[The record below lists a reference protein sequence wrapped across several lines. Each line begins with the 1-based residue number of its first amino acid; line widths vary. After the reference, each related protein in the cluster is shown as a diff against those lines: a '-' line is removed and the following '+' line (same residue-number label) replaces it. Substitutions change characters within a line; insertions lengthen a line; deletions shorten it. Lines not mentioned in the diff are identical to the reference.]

1 MYKELN
7 QHKKADT
14 VKWVIT
20 FILIAMLL
28 LGMIGSWAVILKDK
42 DNTNEVKQ
50 PYSDTV
56 VTDGEGNEMVSGEV
70 YAMPAN
76 MIFSATSAEPTNAS
90 EGIKLNATVY
100 PETADNKAVDW
111 EVAFVNPSSA
121 WASGK
126 NVSDYVKVVPESD
139 GAAVATV
146 ECLKAFGERIKIT
159 VTSRANPL
167 ANAECVLDYARRI
180 LDTAIYSIAK
190 GSYLVGFGSNEVLID
205 MVNHDYD
212 TVLSS
217 IRDGSIW
224 SDDYENLL
232 LYEEDIIESEID
244 HEDPEQKWADKAVSR
259 TFKFSDYTIKDC
271 MLVYPLSGSEYRVDP
286 KLEMEIADGFEVLV
300 DYFFQMCNGTGMP
313 LTSVPFGYYVGG
325 NPIEIAI
332 KMLEKQ
338 NSLLKNFNES
348 LYIEM
353 LGEMVQWIKDNPD
366 TPIITYTLTY
376 EGKYS
381 TYSKQFTVRF
391 NPDTVEMPVFDVS
404 LDNGEI
410 VI

>member
-14 VKWVIT
+14 VKWAIT

-50 PYSDTV
+50 PDSDTV

-76 MIFSATSAEPTNAS
+76 MVFSATSSEPTNAS

-100 PETADNKAVDW
+100 PETADNKSVDW

-126 NVSDYVKVVPESD
+126 NVSDYVKAVPESD

-159 VTSRANPL
+159 VISRANPL
-167 ANAECVLDYARRI
+167 AKAECVLDYARRI
-180 LDTAIYSIAK
+180 LDTAIYYPK
-190 GSYLVGFGSNEVLID
+190 DESYLVGFGSNEVLID
-205 MVNHDYD
+205 MVNLDYD
-212 TVLSS
+212 IVLSKMK
-217 IRDGSIW
+217 DNSIW
-224 SDDYENLL
+224 SDYYTNLFIGAYELT
-232 LYEEDIIESEID
+232 EEDKA
-244 HEDPEQKWADKAVSR
+244 DPEQKWADTFVSK

-271 MLVYPLSGSEYRVDP
+271 MLVYPEGSEYGVDP

-300 DYFFQMCNGTGMP
+300 DYFFQECNGTGMP

-338 NSLLKNFNES
+338 KSLLKNFNET
-348 LYIEM
+348 LYVKY

-366 TPIITYTLTY
+366 TPIITYTLSY

-391 NPDTVEMPVFDVS
+391 NPDTVKMPVFDLS
-404 LDNGEI
+404 LDKSEI

>member
-42 DNTNEVKQ
+42 DNTDEVKQ

-56 VTDGEGNEMVSGEV
+56 VTDGEGNKMVSGEV

-90 EGIKLNATVY
+90 EGIKLKATVY

-111 EVAFVNPSSA
+111 EVSFVNPSSA

-126 NVSDYVKVVPESD
+126 NVSDYVKAVPESD

-146 ECLKAFGERIKIT
+146 ECLQAFGERIKIT

-167 ANAECVLDYARRI
+167 AKAECVLDYARRI
-180 LDTAIYSIAK
+180 LDTAIYFPK
-190 GSYLVGFGSNEVLID
+190 EDSYLVGFGSNEVLID
-205 MVNHDYD
+205 MVNLDYD
-212 TVLSS
+212 TVLSK
-217 IRDGSIW
+217 IKDKSIW
-224 SDDYENLL
+224 SDYYTNLYL
-232 LYEEDIIESEID
+232 GTFELTEEDEA
-244 HEDPEQKWADKAVSR
+244 DPEQKWADEAVSK

-271 MLVYPLSGSEYRVDP
+271 MLVYPQSGSEYGVEP
-286 KLEMEIADGFEVLV
+286 QLEMEIADGFEVLV
-300 DYFFQMCNGTGMP
+300 DYFFQKCNGTGMP
-313 LTSVPFGYYVGG
+313 LTSVPFGYYVGD

-332 KMLEKQ
+332 KMLKNQ
-338 NSLLKNFNES
+338 NIGAINETI
-348 LYIEM
+348 YVDV
-353 LGEMVQWIKDNPD
+353 LGRMVQWIKDNPD
-366 TPIITYTLTY
+366 TPIITYTMTY
-376 EGKYS
+376 EGKHS

-391 NPDTVEMPVFDVS
+391 NPDTVEMPVFDLS
-404 LDNGEI
+404 LDKSEI
-410 VI
+410 VV

>member
-14 VKWVIT
+14 VKWAIT

-42 DNTNEVKQ
+42 DNTNEGKQ

-56 VTDGEGNEMVSGEV
+56 VTDGEGNKMVSGEV

-111 EVAFVNPSSA
+111 EVSFVNPSSA

-126 NVSDYVKVVPESD
+126 NVSDYVKAVPESD

-159 VTSRANPL
+159 VISRANPL
-167 ANAECVLDYARRI
+167 AKAECVLDYARRI
-180 LDTAIYSIAK
+180 LDTAVYSIAK
-190 GSYLVGFGSNEVLID
+190 GYLVDFGSNEVLID
-205 MVNHDYD
+205 MVNLDYD
-212 TVLSS
+212 TVLSK
-217 IRDGSIW
+217 IKDKSIW
-224 SDDYENLL
+224 SDNYENLL

-271 MLVYPLSGSEYRVDP
+271 MLVYPEGSEYGVDP
-286 KLEMEIADGFEVLV
+286 KLEMEIAEEFEVLV
-300 DYFFQMCNGTGMP
+300 DYFFQKCNGTGMP

-332 KMLEKQ
+332 KMLKNQ
-338 NSLLKNFNES
+338 NIGAINETI
-348 LYIEM
+348 YVDV
-353 LGEMVQWIKDNPD
+353 LGRMVQWIKDNPD

-391 NPDTVEMPVFDVS
+391 NPDTVEMHVFDLS
-404 LDNGEI
+404 LDKSEI

>member
-50 PYSDTV
+50 PDSDTV

-76 MIFSATSAEPTNAS
+76 MIFSATSSEPTNAS

-159 VTSRANPL
+159 VISRANPL
-167 ANAECVLDYARRI
+167 AKAECVLDYARRI
-180 LDTAIYSIAK
+180 LDTAIYYPK
-190 GSYLVGFGSNEVLID
+190 DESYLVGFGSNEVLID
-205 MVNHDYD
+205 MVNLDYD
-212 TVLSS
+212 TVFSK
-217 IRDGSIW
+217 IKDNSIW
-224 SDDYENLL
+224 SDYYTNLFIGEYELT
-232 LYEEDIIESEID
+232 EEDEA
-244 HEDPEQKWADKAVSR
+244 DPEQKWADEAVSK

-271 MLVYPLSGSEYRVDP
+271 MLVYPQSGSEYGVEP
-286 KLEMEIADGFEVLV
+286 QLEMEIADGFEVLV
-300 DYFFQMCNGTGMP
+300 DYFFQECNGTGMP

-338 NSLLKNFNES
+338 KSLLKNFNET
-348 LYIEM
+348 LYVKY

-391 NPDTVEMPVFDVS
+391 NPDTVEMPVFDLS
-404 LDNGEI
+404 LDKSEI

>member
-20 FILIAMLL
+20 FILIAILL

-50 PYSDTV
+50 PYSNTV

-126 NVSDYVKVVPESD
+126 NVSDYVKLVPESD

-159 VTSRANPL
+159 VISRANPL
-167 ANAECVLDYARRI
+167 AKAECVLDYARRI
-180 LDTAIYSIAK
+180 LDTAVYSIVK
-190 GSYLVGFGSNEVLID
+190 GYLVDFGSNEVLLD
-205 MVNHDYD
+205 MVNLDYN
-212 TVLSS
+212 TVFSKMK
-217 IRDGSIW
+217 DNSIW
-224 SDDYENLL
+224 SDNYENLL

-271 MLVYPLSGSEYRVDP
+271 MLVYPEGSEYGVDP
-286 KLEMEIADGFEVLV
+286 KLEMEIAEEFEVLV
-300 DYFFQMCNGTGMP
+300 DYFFQKCNGTGMP

-332 KMLEKQ
+332 KMLKNQ
-338 NSLLKNFNES
+338 NIGAINETI
-348 LYIEM
+348 YVDV
-353 LGEMVQWIKDNPD
+353 LGRMVQWIKDNPD

-391 NPDTVEMPVFDVS
+391 NPDTVEMPVFDLS
-404 LDNGEI
+404 LDKSEI
-410 VI
+410 VV

>member
-50 PYSDTV
+50 HYSDTV

-90 EGIKLNATVY
+90 DGIKLNATVY

-146 ECLKAFGERIKIT
+146 ECLQAFGERIKIT

-167 ANAECVLDYARRI
+167 AKAECVLDYARRI
-180 LDTAIYSIAK
+180 LDTAVYSIVK
-190 GSYLVGFGSNEVLID
+190 GYLVGFGSNEVLID
-205 MVNHDYD
+205 MVNLDYD
-212 TVLSS
+212 TVLSK
-217 IRDGSIW
+217 IKDKSIW
-224 SDDYENLL
+224 SDNYENLL

-271 MLVYPLSGSEYRVDP
+271 MLVYPEGSEYGVDP
-286 KLEMEIADGFEVLV
+286 KLEMEIADEFEVLV
-300 DYFFQMCNGTGMP
+300 DYFFQKCNGTGMP

-332 KMLEKQ
+332 KMLKNQ
-338 NSLLKNFNES
+338 NIGAINETI
-348 LYIEM
+348 YVDV
-353 LGEMVQWIKDNPD
+353 LGRMVQWIKDNPD
-366 TPIITYTLTY
+366 TPIITYTMTY

-391 NPDTVEMPVFDVS
+391 NPDTVEMPVFDLY
-404 LDNGEI
+404 LDKGEI

>member
-28 LGMIGSWAVILKDK
+28 LGMIGSWTVILKDK

-146 ECLKAFGERIKIT
+146 ECLQAFGERIKIT

-167 ANAECVLDYARRI
+167 AKAECVLDYARRI
-180 LDTAIYSIAK
+180 LDTAIYFPK
-190 GSYLVGFGSNEVLID
+190 EDSYLVGFGSNEVLID
-205 MVNHDYD
+205 MVNLDYD
-212 TVLSS
+212 TVLSK
-217 IRDGSIW
+217 IKDKSIW
-224 SDDYENLL
+224 SDYYTNLYL
-232 LYEEDIIESEID
+232 GTFELTEEDEA
-244 HEDPEQKWADKAVSR
+244 DPEQKWADKAVSK

-271 MLVYPLSGSEYRVDP
+271 MLVYPQSGSEYGVEP
-286 KLEMEIADGFEVLV
+286 QLEMEIADEFEVLV
-300 DYFFQMCNGTGMP
+300 DYFFQKCNGTGMP

-332 KMLEKQ
+332 KMLKNQ
-338 NSLLKNFNES
+338 NIGAINETI
-348 LYIEM
+348 YVDV
-353 LGEMVQWIKDNPD
+353 LGRMVQWIKDNPD

-391 NPDTVEMPVFDVS
+391 NPDTVEMPVFDLS
-404 LDNGEI
+404 LDKSGI

>member
-1 MYKELN
+1 
-7 QHKKADT
+7 
-14 VKWVIT
+14 
-20 FILIAMLL
+20 
-28 LGMIGSWAVILKDK
+28 MIGSWAVILKDK

-56 VTDGEGNEMVSGEV
+56 VTDGEGNKMASGEV

-90 EGIKLNATVY
+90 DGIKLNATVY

-126 NVSDYVKVVPESD
+126 NVSDYVKLVPESD
-139 GAAVATV
+139 GAAVATI
-146 ECLKAFGERIKIT
+146 ECLKAFGARIKIT

-167 ANAECVLDYARRI
+167 AKAECVLDYARRI
-180 LDTAIYSIAK
+180 LDTAIYYPK
-190 GSYLVGFGSNEVLID
+190 EESYLVGFGSNEVLID
-205 MVNHDYD
+205 MVNLDYD
-212 TVLSS
+212 TVLSKMK
-217 IRDGSIW
+217 DNSIW
-224 SDDYENLL
+224 SDYYTNLFIGAYELT
-232 LYEEDIIESEID
+232 EEDKA
-244 HEDPEQKWADKAVSR
+244 DPEQKWADTFVSK

-271 MLVYPLSGSEYRVDP
+271 MLVYPESGSEYGVEP
-286 KLEMEIADGFEVLV
+286 QLEMEIADGFEVLV
-300 DYFFQMCNGTGMP
+300 DYFFQNCNGTGMP

-332 KMLEKQ
+332 KMLKNQ
-338 NSLLKNFNES
+338 NIGAINETI
-348 LYIEM
+348 YVDV
-353 LGEMVQWIKDNPD
+353 LGRMVQWIKDNPD
-366 TPIITYTLTY
+366 TPIITYTMTY

-381 TYSKQFTVRF
+381 IYSKQFTVRF
-391 NPDTVEMPVFDVS
+391 NPDTVEMPVFDLS
-404 LDNGEI
+404 LDKSEI

>member
-42 DNTNEVKQ
+42 DNTNEGKQ

-56 VTDGEGNEMVSGEV
+56 VTDGEGNKMVSGEV

-111 EVAFVNPSSA
+111 EVSFVNSSSA

-126 NVSDYVKVVPESD
+126 NVSDYVKLVPESD

-159 VTSRANPL
+159 VISRANPL
-167 ANAECVLDYARRI
+167 AKAECVLDYARRI
-180 LDTAIYSIAK
+180 LDTAVYSIVK
-190 GSYLVGFGSNEVLID
+190 GYLVDFGVNEVLID
-205 MVNHDYD
+205 MVNLDYD
-212 TVLSS
+212 TVLSK
-217 IRDGSIW
+217 IKDKSIW
-224 SDDYENLL
+224 SDNYENLL

-271 MLVYPLSGSEYRVDP
+271 MLVYPEGSEYGVDP
-286 KLEMEIADGFEVLV
+286 KLEMEIADEFEVLV
-300 DYFFQMCNGTGMP
+300 DYFFQKCNGTGMP

-332 KMLEKQ
+332 KMLKNQ
-338 NSLLKNFNES
+338 NIGAINETI
-348 LYIEM
+348 YVDV
-353 LGEMVQWIKDNPD
+353 LGRMVQWIKDNPD

-391 NPDTVEMPVFDVS
+391 NPDTVEMPVFDLS
-404 LDNGEI
+404 LDKSEI
-410 VI
+410 VV

>member
-28 LGMIGSWAVILKDK
+28 FGMIGSWAVILKDK
-42 DNTNEVKQ
+42 DNTKEEKS
-50 PYSDTV
+50 YSDTV

-76 MIFSATSAEPTNAS
+76 MIFSATSSEPTNAS

-111 EVAFVNPSSA
+111 VVAFVNPSSA

-126 NVSDYVKVVPESD
+126 NVSDYVKAVPESD

-146 ECLKAFGERIKIT
+146 ECLQAFGERIKIT

-167 ANAECVLDYARRI
+167 AKAECVLDYARRI
-180 LDTAIYSIAK
+180 LDTAVYSIVK
-190 GSYLVGFGSNEVLID
+190 GYLVDFGSNEVLID
-205 MVNHDYD
+205 MVNLDYD
-212 TVLSS
+212 TVLSK
-217 IRDGSIW
+217 IKDKSIW
-224 SDDYENLL
+224 SDNYENLL
-232 LYEEDIIESEID
+232 LYEEDIIASEID

-271 MLVYPLSGSEYRVDP
+271 MLVYPEGSEYGVDP
-286 KLEMEIADGFEVLV
+286 KLKMEIADGFEVLV
-300 DYFFQMCNGTGMP
+300 DYFFQKCNGTGMP

-332 KMLEKQ
+332 KMLKNQ
-338 NSLLKNFNES
+338 NIGAINETI
-348 LYIEM
+348 YVDV
-353 LGEMVQWIKDNPD
+353 LGRMVQWIKDNPD
-366 TPIITYTLTY
+366 TPIITYTMTY

-391 NPDTVEMPVFDVS
+391 NPDTVEMPVFDLS
-404 LDNGEI
+404 LDKSEI

>member
-42 DNTNEVKQ
+42 DNTNKVKQ

-70 YAMPAN
+70 YSMPVN
-76 MIFSATSAEPTNAS
+76 MIFSATSSEPTNAS
-90 EGIKLNATVY
+90 DGIKLNATVY

-121 WASGK
+121 WARGK
-126 NVSDYVKVVPESD
+126 NVSDYVKLVPESD

-159 VTSRANPL
+159 VISRANPL
-167 ANAECVLDYARRI
+167 AKAECVLDYARRI
-180 LDTAIYSIAK
+180 LDTAIYYPK
-190 GSYLVGFGSNEVLID
+190 EESYLVGFGSNEVLID
-205 MVNHDYD
+205 MLNLDYD
-212 TVLSS
+212 TVLSKMK
-217 IRDGSIW
+217 DNSIW
-224 SDDYENLL
+224 SDYYTNLFIGAYELT
-232 LYEEDIIESEID
+232 EEDKT
-244 HEDPEQKWADKAVSR
+244 DPEQKWADTFVSK

-271 MLVYPLSGSEYRVDP
+271 MLVYPQSGSEYGVEP
-286 KLEMEIADGFEVLV
+286 QLEMEIADEFEVLV
-300 DYFFQMCNGTGMP
+300 DYFFQKCNGTGMP

-332 KMLEKQ
+332 KMLKNQ
-338 NSLLKNFNES
+338 NKGAINETI
-348 LYIEM
+348 YVDV
-353 LGEMVQWIKDNPD
+353 LGRMVQWIKDNPD

-391 NPDTVEMPVFDVS
+391 NPDTVEMPVFDLS
-404 LDNGEI
+404 LDKSEI

>member
-20 FILIAMLL
+20 FILIVIFL
-28 LGMIGSWAVILKDK
+28 LGMIGSCAVILKDK

-76 MIFSATSAEPTNAS
+76 MIFSATSSEPTNAS

-111 EVAFVNPSSA
+111 VVAFVNPSSA

-126 NVSDYVKVVPESD
+126 NVSDYVKAVPESD

-146 ECLKAFGERIKIT
+146 ECLQAFGERIKIT

-167 ANAECVLDYARRI
+167 AKAECVLDYARRI
-180 LDTAIYSIAK
+180 LDTAVYSIAK
-190 GSYLVGFGSNEVLID
+190 GYLVGFGSNEVLID
-205 MVNHDYD
+205 MVNLDYD
-212 TVLSS
+212 TVLSK
-217 IRDGSIW
+217 IKDKSIW
-224 SDDYENLL
+224 SDNYENLL
-232 LYEEDIIESEID
+232 LYEEDIIASEID

-271 MLVYPLSGSEYRVDP
+271 MLVYPEGSEYGVDP
-286 KLEMEIADGFEVLV
+286 KLKMEIADGFEVLV
-300 DYFFQMCNGTGMP
+300 DYFFQKCNGTGMP

-332 KMLEKQ
+332 KMLKNQ
-338 NSLLKNFNES
+338 NIGAINETI
-348 LYIEM
+348 YVDV
-353 LGEMVQWIKDNPD
+353 LGRMVQWIKDNPD

-391 NPDTVEMPVFDVS
+391 NPDTVEMPVFDLS
-404 LDNGEI
+404 LDKSEI

>member
-50 PYSDTV
+50 PYSDTI
-56 VTDGEGNEMVSGEV
+56 VTDGEGNKMVSGEV
-70 YAMPAN
+70 YALPAN

-90 EGIKLNATVY
+90 EGIKLNAMVY

-111 EVAFVNPSSA
+111 EVSFVNSSSA

-126 NVSDYVKVVPESD
+126 NVSDYVKLVPESD
-139 GAAVATV
+139 GAAVATI
-146 ECLKAFGERIKIT
+146 ECLQAFGERIKIT

-167 ANAECVLDYARRI
+167 AKAECVLDYARRI
-180 LDTAIYSIAK
+180 LDTAVYSIAK
-190 GSYLVGFGSNEVLID
+190 GYLVGFGSNEVLID
-205 MVNHDYD
+205 MVNLDYD
-212 TVLSS
+212 TVLSK
-217 IRDGSIW
+217 IKDKSIW
-224 SDDYENLL
+224 SDNYENLL

-271 MLVYPLSGSEYRVDP
+271 MLVYPEGSEYGVDP
-286 KLEMEIADGFEVLV
+286 KLEMEIAEEFEVLV
-300 DYFFQMCNGTGMP
+300 DYFFQKCNGTGMP

-332 KMLEKQ
+332 KMLKNQ
-338 NSLLKNFNES
+338 NIGAINETI
-348 LYIEM
+348 YVDV
-353 LGEMVQWIKDNPD
+353 LGRMVQWIKDNPD

-391 NPDTVEMPVFDVS
+391 NSDTVEMPVFDLS
-404 LDNGEI
+404 LDKSEI

>member
-42 DNTNEVKQ
+42 DNTNEGKQ

-56 VTDGEGNEMVSGEV
+56 VTDGEGNKMVSGEV

-126 NVSDYVKVVPESD
+126 NVSEYVKLAPESD

-146 ECLKAFGERIKIT
+146 ECLQAFGERIKIT

-167 ANAECVLDYARRI
+167 AKAECVLDYARRI
-180 LDTAIYSIAK
+180 LDTAVYSIAK
-190 GSYLVGFGSNEVLID
+190 GYLVGFGVNEVLID
-205 MVNHDYD
+205 MVNLDYD
-212 TVLSS
+212 TVLSK
-217 IRDGSIW
+217 IKDKSIW
-224 SDDYENLL
+224 SDNYENLL

-271 MLVYPLSGSEYRVDP
+271 MLVYPQSGSEYGVEP
-286 KLEMEIADGFEVLV
+286 QLEMEIADEFEVLV
-300 DYFFQMCNGTGMP
+300 DYFFQKCNGTGMP

-332 KMLEKQ
+332 KMLKNQ
-338 NSLLKNFNES
+338 NIGAINETI
-348 LYIEM
+348 YVDV
-353 LGEMVQWIKDNPD
+353 LGRMVQWIKDNPD

>member
-28 LGMIGSWAVILKDK
+28 LGMIGSCAVILKDK
-42 DNTNEVKQ
+42 DNTNEGKQ

-56 VTDGEGNEMVSGEV
+56 VTDGEGNKMVSGEV

-90 EGIKLNATVY
+90 DGIKLNATVY

-111 EVAFVNPSSA
+111 EVAFVNPSSV

-167 ANAECVLDYARRI
+167 AKAECVLDYARRI
-180 LDTAIYSIAK
+180 LDTAIYFPKEESC
-190 GSYLVGFGSNEVLID
+190 LVGFGSNEVLID
-205 MVNHDYD
+205 MVNLDYD
-212 TVLSS
+212 TVLSKMK
-217 IRDGSIW
+217 DNSIW
-224 SDDYENLL
+224 SDYYTNLFIGAYELT
-232 LYEEDIIESEID
+232 EEDKA
-244 HEDPEQKWADKAVSR
+244 DPEQKWADTFVSK

-271 MLVYPLSGSEYRVDP
+271 MLVYPESGSEYGVDP
-286 KLEMEIADGFEVLV
+286 KLEMEIADEFEVLV
-300 DYFFQMCNGTGMP
+300 DYFFQNCNGTGMP

-332 KMLEKQ
+332 KMLKNQ
-338 NSLLKNFNES
+338 NIGAINETI
-348 LYIEM
+348 YVDV
-353 LGEMVQWIKDNPD
+353 LGRMVQWIKDNPD

>member
-56 VTDGEGNEMVSGEV
+56 VTDGEGNKMVSGEV
-70 YAMPAN
+70 YSMPAN

-100 PETADNKAVDW
+100 PEKADNKAVDW

-167 ANAECVLDYARRI
+167 AKAECVLDYARRI
-180 LDTAIYSIAK
+180 LDTAIYFPK
-190 GSYLVGFGSNEVLID
+190 EDSYLVGFGSNEVLID
-205 MVNHDYD
+205 MVNLDYD
-212 TVLSS
+212 TVLSK
-217 IRDGSIW
+217 IKDKSIW
-224 SDDYENLL
+224 SDYYTNLYL
-232 LYEEDIIESEID
+232 GTFESTEEDEA
-244 HEDPEQKWADKAVSR
+244 DPEQKWADEAVSK

-271 MLVYPLSGSEYRVDP
+271 MLVYPQSGSEYGVEP
-286 KLEMEIADGFEVLV
+286 QLEMEIADEFEVLV
-300 DYFFQMCNGTGMP
+300 DYFFQNCNGTGMP
-313 LTSVPFGYYVGG
+313 LTSIPFGYYVGG

-332 KMLEKQ
+332 KMLKNQ
-338 NSLLKNFNES
+338 NIGAINETI
-348 LYIEM
+348 YVDV
-353 LGEMVQWIKDNPD
+353 LGRMVQWIKDNPD

-381 TYSKQFTVRF
+381 IYSKQFTVRF
-391 NPDTVEMPVFDVS
+391 NPDTVKMPVFDLS
-404 LDNGEI
+404 LDKSEI

>member
-76 MIFSATSAEPTNAS
+76 MIFSVTSAEPTNAS
-90 EGIKLNATVY
+90 DGIKLNATVY

-111 EVAFVNPSSA
+111 VVAFVNPSSA

-146 ECLKAFGERIKIT
+146 ECLQAFGERIKIT

-167 ANAECVLDYARRI
+167 AKAECVLDYARRI
-180 LDTAIYSIAK
+180 LDTAVYSIVK
-190 GSYLVGFGSNEVLID
+190 GYLVDFGSNEVLID
-205 MVNHDYD
+205 MVNLDYD
-212 TVLSS
+212 TVLSK
-217 IRDGSIW
+217 IKDKSIW
-224 SDDYENLL
+224 SDNYENLL

-271 MLVYPLSGSEYRVDP
+271 MLVYPEGSEYGVDP
-286 KLEMEIADGFEVLV
+286 KLEMEIAEEFEVLV
-300 DYFFQMCNGTGMP
+300 DYFFQKCNGTGMP

-332 KMLEKQ
+332 KMLKNQ
-338 NSLLKNFNES
+338 NIGAINETI
-348 LYIEM
+348 YVDV
-353 LGEMVQWIKDNPD
+353 LGRMVQWIKDNPD

-391 NPDTVEMPVFDVS
+391 NSDTVEMPVFDLS
-404 LDNGEI
+404 LDKSEI

>member
-76 MIFSATSAEPTNAS
+76 MIFSATSSEPTNAS

-111 EVAFVNPSSA
+111 EVSFVNPSSA

-126 NVSDYVKVVPESD
+126 NVSDYVKLAPESD

-167 ANAECVLDYARRI
+167 AKAECVLDYARRI
-180 LDTAIYSIAK
+180 LDTAIYYPK
-190 GSYLVGFGSNEVLID
+190 EESYLVGFGSNEVLID
-205 MVNHDYD
+205 MVNLDYN
-212 TVLSS
+212 TVFSKMK
-217 IRDGSIW
+217 DNSIW
-224 SDDYENLL
+224 SDYYTNLFIGAYELT
-232 LYEEDIIESEID
+232 EEDKA
-244 HEDPEQKWADKAVSR
+244 DPEQKWADTFVSK

-271 MLVYPLSGSEYRVDP
+271 MLVYPESGSEYGVDP

-300 DYFFQMCNGTGMP
+300 DYFFQKCNGTGMP

-338 NSLLKNFNES
+338 KSLLKNFNET

-353 LGEMVQWIKDNPD
+353 LGKMVQWIKDNPD

-391 NPDTVEMPVFDVS
+391 NPDTVEMPVFDMS
-404 LDNGEI
+404 LDKSEI

>member
-56 VTDGEGNEMVSGEV
+56 VTDGEGNKMVSGEV

-76 MIFSATSAEPTNAS
+76 MIFSATSSEPTNAS

-111 EVAFVNPSSA
+111 EVSFVNSSSA

-126 NVSDYVKVVPESD
+126 NVSGYVKLVPESD

-167 ANAECVLDYARRI
+167 AKAECVLDYARRI
-180 LDTAIYSIAK
+180 LDTAIYYPK
-190 GSYLVGFGSNEVLID
+190 EDSYLVGFGSNEVLID
-205 MVNHDYD
+205 MVNLDYD
-212 TVLSS
+212 TVLSK
-217 IRDGSIW
+217 IKDNSIW
-224 SDDYENLL
+224 SDYYTNLFIGAYELT
-232 LYEEDIIESEID
+232 EEDKA
-244 HEDPEQKWADKAVSR
+244 DPEQKWADTFVSK

-271 MLVYPLSGSEYRVDP
+271 MLVYPESGSEYGVDP

-300 DYFFQMCNGTGMP
+300 DYFFQKCNGTGMP

-332 KMLEKQ
+332 KMLKNQ
-338 NSLLKNFNES
+338 NIGAINETI
-348 LYIEM
+348 YVDV
-353 LGEMVQWIKDNPD
+353 LGRMVQWIKDNPD
-366 TPIITYTLTY
+366 TPIITYTLIY

-381 TYSKQFTVRF
+381 TYSKQFAVRF
-391 NPDTVEMPVFDVS
+391 NPDTVEMPVFDLS
-404 LDNGEI
+404 LDKSEI

>member
-42 DNTNEVKQ
+42 DNTNEGKQ

-56 VTDGEGNEMVSGEV
+56 VTDGEGNKMVSGEV

-111 EVAFVNPSSA
+111 EVSFVNPSSA

-126 NVSDYVKVVPESD
+126 NVSDYVKAVPESD

-159 VTSRANPL
+159 VISRANPL
-167 ANAECVLDYARRI
+167 AKAECVLDYARRI
-180 LDTAIYSIAK
+180 LDTAIYYPK
-190 GSYLVGFGSNEVLID
+190 DESYLVGFGSNEVLID
-205 MVNHDYD
+205 MVNLDYD
-212 TVLSS
+212 TVLSK
-217 IRDGSIW
+217 IKDKSIW
-224 SDDYENLL
+224 SDNYENLL
-232 LYEEDIIESEID
+232 LYAEDIIESEID

-271 MLVYPLSGSEYRVDP
+271 MLVYPEGSEYGVDP
-286 KLEMEIADGFEVLV
+286 KLEMEIADEFEVLV
-300 DYFFQMCNGTGMP
+300 DYFFQECNGTGMP

-325 NPIEIAI
+325 NPIEIVI

-338 NSLLKNFNES
+338 KSLLKNFNET
-348 LYIEM
+348 LYVKY

-391 NPDTVEMPVFDVS
+391 NPDTVEMPVFDLT
-404 LDNGEI
+404 LDKSEI

>member
-42 DNTNEVKQ
+42 DNTNEGKQ

-111 EVAFVNPSSA
+111 EVSFVNPSSA
-121 WASGK
+121 WANGK
-126 NVSDYVKVVPESD
+126 NVADYVKVVPESD

-146 ECLKAFGERIKIT
+146 ECLQAFGERIKIT

-167 ANAECVLDYARRI
+167 AKAECVLDYARRI
-180 LDTAIYSIAK
+180 LDTAVYSIAK
-190 GSYLVGFGSNEVLID
+190 GYLVDFGVNEVLID
-205 MVNHDYD
+205 MANLDYD
-212 TVLSS
+212 TVLSK
-217 IRDGSIW
+217 IKDKSIW
-224 SDDYENLL
+224 SDNYENLL

-271 MLVYPLSGSEYRVDP
+271 MLVYPEGSEYGVDT
-286 KLEMEIADGFEVLV
+286 KLEMEIAEEFEVLV
-300 DYFFQMCNGTGMP
+300 DYFFQKCNGTGMP

-332 KMLEKQ
+332 KML
-338 NSLLKNFNES
+338 KNKNIGAINETI
-348 LYIEM
+348 YVDV
-353 LGEMVQWIKDNPD
+353 LGRMVQWIKDNPD

-391 NPDTVEMPVFDVS
+391 NPDTVEMPVFDLS
-404 LDNGEI
+404 LDKSGI

>member
-139 GAAVATV
+139 GADVAIV

-180 LDTAIYSIAK
+180 LDTAIYYPK
-190 GSYLVGFGSNEVLID
+190 EESYLVGFGSNEVLID
-205 MVNHDYD
+205 MVNLDYN
-212 TVLSS
+212 TVFSKMK
-217 IRDGSIW
+217 DNSIW
-224 SDDYENLL
+224 SDYYTNLFIGAYELT
-232 LYEEDIIESEID
+232 EEDKA
-244 HEDPEQKWADKAVSR
+244 DPEQKWADTFVSK

-271 MLVYPLSGSEYRVDP
+271 MLAYPESGSEYGVDS
-286 KLEMEIADGFEVLV
+286 KLEMEIADGFEILV
-300 DYFFQMCNGTGMP
+300 DTFFYECNGIGMSMNP
-313 LTSVPFGYYVGG
+313 IPFGYYVGG

-338 NSLLKNFNES
+338 KSLLKNFNET

-391 NPDTVEMPVFDVS
+391 NPDTVEMPVFDLS
-404 LDNGEI
+404 LDKSEI

>member
-42 DNTNEVKQ
+42 KDNTKEEKT
-50 PYSDTV
+50 YSDTV

-70 YAMPAN
+70 YSMPVN

-111 EVAFVNPSSA
+111 EVSFVNPSSA

-126 NVSDYVKVVPESD
+126 NVSDYVKAVPESD

-146 ECLKAFGERIKIT
+146 ECLQAFGERIKIT
-159 VTSRANPL
+159 VISRANPL
-167 ANAECVLDYARRI
+167 AKAECVLDYARRI
-180 LDTAIYSIAK
+180 LDTAIYFPK
-190 GSYLVGFGSNEVLID
+190 EDSYLVGFGSNEVLID
-205 MVNHDYD
+205 MVNLDYD
-212 TVLSS
+212 TVLSKMNDS
-217 IRDGSIW
+217 SIW
-224 SDDYENLL
+224 SDYYTNLYL
-232 LYEEDIIESEID
+232 GTFELTEEDEA
-244 HEDPEQKWADKAVSR
+244 DPEQKWADEAVSK

-271 MLVYPLSGSEYRVDP
+271 MLVYPQSGSEYGVEP
-286 KLEMEIADGFEVLV
+286 QLEMEIADGFEVLV
-300 DYFFQMCNGTGMP
+300 DYFFQKCNGTGMP

-332 KMLEKQ
+332 KMLKNQ
-338 NSLLKNFNES
+338 NIGAINETI
-348 LYIEM
+348 YVDV
-353 LGEMVQWIKDNPD
+353 LGRMVQWIKDNPD
-366 TPIITYTLTY
+366 TPLITYTLTY

-391 NPDTVEMPVFDVS
+391 NPDTVEMPVFDLS
-404 LDNGEI
+404 LDKGEI

>member
-56 VTDGEGNEMVSGEV
+56 VTDGEGNKMVSGEV
-70 YAMPAN
+70 YSMPAN

-126 NVSDYVKVVPESD
+126 NVSDYVKVVPESN

-146 ECLKAFGERIKIT
+146 ECLQAFGERIKIT

-167 ANAECVLDYARRI
+167 AKAECVLDYARRI
-180 LDTAIYSIAK
+180 LDTAIYFPK
-190 GSYLVGFGSNEVLID
+190 EDSYLVGFGSNKVLID
-205 MVNHDYD
+205 MVNLDYD
-212 TVLSS
+212 TVLSK
-217 IRDGSIW
+217 IKDKSIW
-224 SDDYENLL
+224 SDYYTNLYL
-232 LYEEDIIESEID
+232 GTFELTEEDEA
-244 HEDPEQKWADKAVSR
+244 DPEQKWADEAVSK

-271 MLVYPLSGSEYRVDP
+271 MLVYPESGSEYGVDP
-286 KLEMEIADGFEVLV
+286 KLEMEIADEFEVLV
-300 DYFFQMCNGTGMP
+300 DYFFQKCNGTGMP

-332 KMLEKQ
+332 KMLKNQ
-338 NSLLKNFNES
+338 NIGAINETI
-348 LYIEM
+348 YVDV
-353 LGEMVQWIKDNPD
+353 LGRMVQWIKDNPD
-366 TPIITYTLTY
+366 TPIITYTMTY

-391 NPDTVEMPVFDVS
+391 NPDTVEMPVFDLS
-404 LDNGEI
+404 LDKSEI

>member
-180 LDTAIYSIAK
+180 LDTAIYFPK
-190 GSYLVGFGSNEVLID
+190 EDSYLVGFGSNEVLID
-205 MVNHDYD
+205 MVNLDYD
-212 TVLSS
+212 TVLSK
-217 IRDGSIW
+217 ITDNSIW
-224 SDDYENLL
+224 SDYYTNLFIGAYELT
-232 LYEEDIIESEID
+232 EEDKA
-244 HEDPEQKWADKAVSR
+244 DPEQKWADAFVSK

-271 MLVYPLSGSEYRVDP
+271 MLVYPLSGSEYGVDP
-286 KLEMEIADGFEVLV
+286 KLEMEINEDFKFIVESF
-300 DYFFQMCNGTGMP
+300 YIECNGLGMS

-325 NPIEIAI
+325 NPIEIAL
-332 KMLEKQ
+332 KMLKDQ
-338 NSLLKNFNES
+338 PSFLDNFNET
-348 LYIEM
+348 LYVKY